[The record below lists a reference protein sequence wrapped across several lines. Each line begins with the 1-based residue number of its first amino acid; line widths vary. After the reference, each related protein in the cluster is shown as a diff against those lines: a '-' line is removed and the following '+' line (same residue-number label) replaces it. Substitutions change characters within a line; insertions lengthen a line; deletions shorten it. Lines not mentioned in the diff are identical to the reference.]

1 MQYGQSG
8 GSLIWLSQ
16 GDLKPPRFS
25 AVAGFG
31 PMSVDPVRRDLG
43 FCEISFG
50 RKPELVSIVRRFVSD
65 FYDRTLADPDAT
77 SRVALATHELLENA
91 VKYSR
96 DGRAKVRIDVSGRGP
111 RVRVRIRTQNRG
123 RPEDAAFVQRTI
135 DEMMS
140 MDANVY
146 YLSLMRRNASRTD
159 GSGLGLAR
167 IRAEAEMVMS
177 VRCGK
182 HGSITVSAET
192 EVLLAQPREGAA

>member
-1 MQYGQSG
+1 
-8 GSLIWLSQ
+8 LSFE
-16 GDLKPPRFS
+16 KR
-25 AVAGFG
+25 
-31 PMSVDPVRRDLG
+31 
-43 FCEISFG
+43 
-50 RKPELVSIVRRFVSD
+50 PELVSIVRRFVTD

-96 DGRAKVRIDVSGRGP
+96 DGRAKVRIEVSGVGQRA
-111 RVRVRIRTQNRG
+111 RVRIRTKNRASA
-123 RPEDAAFVQRTI
+123 EDAEPMRRTI

-146 YLSLMRRNASRTD
+146 YLSLMRKNAARTD

-167 IRAEAEMVMS
+167 IHAEAEMSMS

-182 HGSITVSAET
+182 NGTITVSAEMDVPMP
-192 EVLLAQPREGAA
+192 ERKEGAA